1 MEIRIGDTAL
11 AVSGCYAYQ
20 HPSGKREMRITVPQS
35 EIGYGSLKEL
45 LKSCDGE
52 IAMTNDSGSVQIF
65 SGYKTTYTITDRTE
79 EDGTEVF
86 YVTIDCVG
94 EAERRA
100 LEAVAKAKAAE
111 AQAEALRQK
120 VERQEEQITE
130 QEERIAEMTENE
142 ADLLYEMSL
151 MQLGMNAQ
159 EGGE

>member
-1 MEIRIGDTAL
+1 MEIRIGNREL
-11 AVSGCYAYQ
+11 QVSECYAYQ
-20 HPSGKREMRITVPQS
+20 HQSGKREMRITVPQS
-35 EIGYGSLKEL
+35 EIMYSDLKEL

-86 YVTIDCVG
+86 YVILDCVG

-100 LEAVAKAKAAE
+100 LEAVAKAKAAQE
-111 AQAEALRQK
+111 QAEALRRM
-120 VERQEEQITE
+120 VSA

-142 ADLLYEMSL
+142 ADLLYELSL
-151 MQLGMNAQ
+151 MQLGIA
-159 EGGE
+159 G

>member
-1 MEIRIGDTAL
+1 MEIAIGATEL
-11 AVSGCYAYQ
+11 SVTSCYAYQ
-20 HPSGKREMRITVPQS
+20 YPNGKRELRITVPQS
-35 EIGYGSLKEL
+35 EIMYSDLKEL

-86 YVTIDCVG
+86 YAVIDCVG

-100 LEAVAKAKAAE
+100 LEAVARAKAAE
-111 AQAEALRQK
+111 AQAAALKQS
-120 VERQEEQITE
+120 VEW

-151 MQLGMNAQ
+151 MQLGI
-159 EGGE
+159 E

>member
-1 MEIRIGDTAL
+1 MEIAIGATEL
-11 AVSGCYAYQ
+11 SVTSCYAYQ
-20 HPSGKREMRITVPQS
+20 YPNGKRELRITVPQS
-35 EIGYGSLKEL
+35 EIMYSDLKEL

-52 IAMTNDSGSVQIF
+52 IAMTNDGGSVQIF

-86 YVTIDCVG
+86 YAVLECVG

-100 LEAVAKAKAAE
+100 LEAVARAKAAE
-111 AQAEALRQK
+111 AQAEALRQA
-120 VERQEEQITE
+120 VERQEGQITE

-151 MQLGMNAQ
+151 IQLGI
-159 EGGE
+159 E

>member
-1 MEIRIGDTAL
+1 MEIAIGATEL
-11 AVSGCYAYQ
+11 SVTSCYAYQ
-20 HPSGKREMRITVPQS
+20 YPNGKRELRITVPQS
-35 EIGYGSLKEL
+35 EIMYSDLKEL

-86 YVTIDCVG
+86 YAVIDCVG

-100 LEAVAKAKAAE
+100 LEAVARAKAALK
-111 AQAEALRQK
+111 QS
-120 VERQEEQITE
+120 VEW

-151 MQLGMNAQ
+151 MQLGI
-159 EGGE
+159 E

>member
-20 HPSGKREMRITVPQS
+20 HPSGKRELRITVPQS
-35 EIGYGSLKEL
+35 EIGYSDLKEL

-52 IAMTNDSGSVQIF
+52 ITMTDGNGATQTF
-65 SGYKTTYTITDRTE
+65 SGYKATYTITDKAE

-111 AQAEALRQK
+111 AQAEALRQT
-120 VERQEEQITE
+120 VERQEEQIAE
-130 QEERIAEMTENE
+130 QEGRIVEMTENE

-151 MQLGMNAQ
+151 IQLGI
-159 EGGE
+159 G

>member
-20 HPSGKREMRITVPQS
+20 HPSGKRELRITVPQS
-35 EIGYGSLKEL
+35 EIGYGSLKGL
-45 LKSCDGE
+45 LKSCSGE
-52 IAMTNDSGSVQIF
+52 IVMTDSSGTEQTFV
-65 SGYKTTYTITDRTE
+65 GYKTTYTITDKTE

-86 YVTIDCVG
+86 YVILDCVG

-111 AQAEALRQK
+111 AQAEALGQT
-120 VERQEEQITE
+120 VERQEGQITE

-151 MQLGMNAQ
+151 IQLGI
-159 EGGE
+159 E